1 MDEVTHAALI
11 NMKSLLS
18 TLSVRMAYYKVRRRR
33 RRRRRMM
40 IFNLLFF
47 SFR

>member
-18 TLSVRMAYYKVRRRR
+18 TLSVKMAYYKVRRRR
-33 RRRRRMM
+33 RRRR